1 MALICSSE
9 ISEALWSSAC
19 YSFSSL
25 VIPSPNVN
33 GCFFL
38 SYFSFSNSF
47 YCFASSIVFW
57 IISLFD
63 NSCLSYSA
71 RFWFWV
77 EEAIDYDLDFNI
89 VKGYTYID
97 WLGIEIWFTK
107 VIFSDYKLSKEFPS
121 ISCMWLSA
129 FVMLSCSL
137 G

>member
-1 MALICSSE
+1 
-9 ISEALWSSAC
+9 
-19 YSFSSL
+19 
-25 VIPSPNVN
+25 
-33 GCFFL
+33 
-38 SYFSFSNSF
+38 
-47 YCFASSIVFW
+47 
-57 IISLFD
+57 
-63 NSCLSYSA
+63 LSYSA

-137 G
+137 GMWSTYTTETFGCKFMLISFLEF